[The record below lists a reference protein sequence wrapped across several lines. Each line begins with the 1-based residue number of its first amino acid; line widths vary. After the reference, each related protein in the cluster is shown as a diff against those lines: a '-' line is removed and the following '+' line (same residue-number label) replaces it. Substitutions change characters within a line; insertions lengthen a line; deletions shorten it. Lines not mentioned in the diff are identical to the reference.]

1 MSTYH
6 KGEKITDYYKLEDEI
21 GRYILQTLIFDS
33 YRGSF
38 AIVKSGVN
46 KKTGERVAIKIIE
59 R

>member
-6 KGEKITDYYKLEDEI
+6 KGEKLTDYYKLEDEI
-21 GRYILQTLIFDS
+21 GRYIKYINVN
-33 YRGSF
+33 RGSF
-38 AIVKSGVN
+38 AIVKSGIN